1 MKLSLYTFVKNG
13 LYLDFHVVAML
24 RHHLLL
30 ADEIIVGEGYN
41 HFEIQ
46 ETLASPYG
54 LLGREV
60 LKLMKLG

>member
-1 MKLSLYTFVKNG
+1 MEQLFTAIANRVAHATGKPITF
-13 LYLDFHVVAML
+13 
-24 RHHLLL
+24 
-30 ADEIIVGEGYN
+30 IVGEGFN

-54 LLGREV
+54 LLGHEV